1 MNVIAKDHK
10 KIYNVY
16 HKGGSE
22 MKKAKIA
29 QWGNSLGIRIP
40 ITITKTLNL
49 KAGDQVDFELKENG
63 IFLKTKQST
72 MQMFEEFYGKPYNE
86 LTSEDI
92 GDAEEMD
99 WGEDVGGEIL

>member
-1 MNVIAKDHK
+1 MYVIAKTPE

-16 HKGGSE
+16 HKGGAE
-22 MKKAKIA
+22 MKKATIS

-40 ITITKTLNL
+40 ITITQTLNL
-49 KAGDQVDFELKENG
+49 KAGNQVDFELTDNG
-63 IFLKTKQST
+63 VFLKTKQST